1 MLNSTSPTTLVFP
14 VEDLGGLQLQG
25 KALHG
30 LLSSSPFF
38 LKAPLR
44 GEGRAARCLLAECL
58 WSSCRQAGRTSWSR
72 TLQAGCGVHPL
83 PGGRQQLAQGARPN
97 WRAAETDS
105 IPAPA
110 KPQAPSLTSVSA
122 SLWMLGAAVEGEKS
136 GPIQSRRTKAAIFF
150 SKSAAARRGMRCA
163 LLTCEVPVE
172 LVTPNRTSWSRTLQV
187 GCGRLPPPG

>member
-1 MLNSTSPTTLVFP
+1 M
-14 VEDLGGLQLQG
+14 
-25 KALHG
+25 A

-44 GEGRAARCLLAECL
+44 GEGRAARCLLAKRL

-83 PGGRQQLAQGARPN
+83 PGGRQQLAQGAR
-97 WRAAETDS
+97 RTGGRLR
-105 IPAPA
+105 
-110 KPQAPSLTSVSA
+110 LTA
-122 SLWMLGAAVEGEKS
+122 YQHQ
-136 GPIQSRRTKAAIFF
+136 QSRRLHITDQRERKPVDARRRRGRRKERTDNQFAGPLFF

>member
-1 MLNSTSPTTLVFP
+1 MCIRDSSTSPTTLVFP

-44 GEGRAARCLLAECL
+44 GEGCAARCLLAECL

-83 PGGRQQLAQGARPN
+83 PGGRQQLAQGAR
-97 WRAAETDS
+97 
-105 IPAPA
+105 
-110 KPQAPSLTSVSA
+110 
-122 SLWMLGAAVEGEKS
+122 
-136 GPIQSRRTKAAIFF
+136 RT
-150 SKSAAARRGMRCA
+150 G
-163 LLTCEVPVE
+163 
-172 LVTPNRTSWSRTLQV
+172 
-187 GCGRLPPPG
+187 GRLRLTAYQHQQTTLHIVRNLYFQRGSLRLTGSLSVRAEGLLKVKVRDSVDARAY

>member
-1 MLNSTSPTTLVFP
+1 M
-14 VEDLGGLQLQG
+14 
-25 KALHG
+25 A

-44 GEGRAARCLLAECL
+44 GEGCAARCLLAECL

-83 PGGRQQLAQGARPN
+83 PGGRQQLTQGAR
-97 WRAAETDS
+97 RTGGRLR
-105 IPAPA
+105 
-110 KPQAPSLTSVSA
+110 LTA
-122 SLWMLGAAVEGEKS
+122 YQHQ
-136 GPIQSRRTKAAIFF
+136 QSRRLHITDQREREPLEDRRRRGRRKERTNRKPQDQKPLFF
-150 SKSAAARRGMRCA
+150 SKSAAARRGMRRA

-172 LVTPNRTSWSRTLQV
+172 LVTPNRSNNGWSRTLQV

>member
-1 MLNSTSPTTLVFP
+1 MASSSK
-14 VEDLGGLQLQG
+14 E
-25 KALHG
+25 KRSMA

-44 GEGRAARCLLAECL
+44 GEGCAARCLLAECL

-83 PGGRQQLAQGARPN
+83 PGGRQQLAQGAR
-97 WRAAETDS
+97 RTGGRLRLTAYQHQQS
-105 IPAPA
+105 RRLHH
-110 KPQAPSLTSVSA
+110 LTSVSA
-122 SLWMLGAAVEGEKS
+122 SRWMLGAAVEGEKS
-136 GPIQSRRTKAAIFF
+136 GPIKKAAGPKTAIF

>member
-44 GEGRAARCLLAECL
+44 GEGRAARCLLAKCL

-72 TLQAGCGVHPL
+72 TLQAACGVHPL
-83 PGGRQQLAQGARPN
+83 PGGRQQLAQGARQ
-97 WRAAETDS
+97 TDGRLR
-105 IPAPA
+105 
-110 KPQAPSLTSVSA
+110 LTA
-122 SLWMLGAAVEGEKS
+122 SS
-136 GPIQSRRTKAAIFF
+136 TSKAAG
-150 SKSAAARRGMRCA
+150 SSTDQRQRKAPPARRRRLKKKRA
-163 LLTCEVPVE
+163 DRYFKKWAKTSKFRYFLPE
-172 LVTPNRTSWSRTLQV
+172 LSRWRRYNV
-187 GCGRLPPPG
+187 I

>member
-1 MLNSTSPTTLVFP
+1 M
-14 VEDLGGLQLQG
+14 
-25 KALHG
+25 AL
-30 LLSSSPFF
+30 LRSSPFF

-44 GEGRAARCLLAECL
+44 GEGRAARCLLAKRL

-83 PGGRQQLAQGARPN
+83 PGGRQQLAQGAR
-97 WRAAETDS
+97 RTGGRLR
-105 IPAPA
+105 
-110 KPQAPSLTSVSA
+110 LTA
-122 SLWMLGAAVEGEKS
+122 YQHQ
-136 GPIQSRRTKAAIFF
+136 QSRRLHITDQRERKPVDARRRRGRRKERTDKKAAGPKAAIF

>member
-30 LLSSSPFF
+30 PLEQQPIF

-44 GEGRAARCLLAECL
+44 GEGCAARCLLAECL

-83 PGGRQQLAQGARPN
+83 PGGRQQLAQGAR
-97 WRAAETDS
+97 RTGGRLRLTAYQHQQSRRLHITDQRER
-105 IPAPA
+105 
-110 KPQAPSLTSVSA
+110 KPLDARRRRGRRKERTDR
-122 SLWMLGAAVEGEKS
+122 
-136 GPIQSRRTKAAIFF
+136 SRRTKSRYFF
-150 SKSAAARRGMRCA
+150 LKAPLRTEGCAARC
-163 LLTCEVPVE
+163 LLAKC
-172 LVTPNRTSWSRTLQV
+172 LWSS
-187 GCGRLPPPG
+187 